1 MPLDALP
8 GAHRLAHHREARVA
22 QRELLAPSQ
31 DKYIRCHEHGEGEC
45 QPQQL
50 GPHER
55 HRISS
60 RCLGMVPPA
69 ASRLRRLRMSAKRRI
84 ASTRLSS
91 VESSSASMPASRN
104 APRSSFSRRSA
115 AATKRLRKDLSWVS
129 TKICSPVSARS
140 EEHTSELQS

>member
-8 GAHRLAHHREARVA
+8 GAHRLAHHREACVA
-22 QRELLAPSQ
+22 QRELFSSPQHVNIGREQ
-31 DKYIRCHEHGEGEC
+31 DRQHQRE
-45 QPQQL
+45 PQEL
-50 GPHER
+50 WPHEV
-55 HRISS
+55 HCINSK
-60 RCLGMVPPA
+60 CLGIVPPA